1 MTPRHF
7 ALLGVLLALAGCTT
21 ADTADKPT
29 GVSTTTSTRG
39 SSSATIT
46 QDGGSSAMT
55 RRVIRRGPN
64 SQTITQEQ
72 GGNRTTIR
80 QSVEEDDTEEL
91 DELEG
96 DDW

>member
-1 MTPRHF
+1 MKPHY
-7 ALLGVLLALAGCTT
+7 LAMLAMAVAASAGL
-21 ADTADKPT
+21 AEAAE
-29 GVSTTTSTRG
+29 STSVYRQG
-39 SSSATIT
+39 NSSATIT
-46 QDGGSSAMT
+46 QDDDGSSATT
-55 RRVIRRGPN
+55 RRLIRRGPN

-80 QSVEEDDTEEL
+80 QSEEEVTEEL

>member
-29 GVSTTTSTRG
+29 SASITTSTQDG
-39 SSSATIT
+39 SSATIT
-46 QDGGSSAMT
+46 QDDGGSSAMT

-64 SQTITQEQ
+64 SQTIIQSQ
-72 GGNRTTIR
+72 GGNTAVVT
-80 QSVEEDDTEEL
+80 QN
-91 DELEG
+91 
-96 DDW
+96 